1 MKLNEFIKKILFNFF
16 IIIFIFFLDRL
27 SKNLVLEYFNQSID
41 QSFVI
46 NSYLRFTLL
55 WNGGVAFGLLHFEEK
70 LFYNIITSIICI
82 VLIIVIWLSIKSS
95 GLKRICYLMILGG
108 GLGNIFDRLHY
119 GSVIDFIDIN
129 YKNFHW
135 FIFNVADIFITIGI
149 LLLVISEL
157 KKND

>member
-55 WNGGVAFGLLHFEEK
+55 WNCCVAFGLLQFEEK
-70 LFYNIITSIICI
+70 LFYNIITSLIGI
-82 VLIIVIWLSIKSS
+82 VLIIIIWLSIKSS
-95 GLKRICYLMILGG
+95 GLKMICYLMVSGG

-149 LLLVISEL
+149 LLLVISEF
-157 KKND
+157 KKK

>member
-55 WNGGVAFGLLHFEEK
+55 WNGGVAFGLLQFEEK
-70 LFYNIITSIICI
+70 LFYNIITSLIGI
-82 VLIIVIWLSIKSS
+82 VLIIIIWLSIKSS
-95 GLKRICYLMILGG
+95 GLKMICYLMISGG

-149 LLLVISEL
+149 LLLVISEF